1 MNQVLNPQSRPR
13 VPLQILDERIGTE
26 FPLPQYATD
35 GAAGVDM
42 RAMINEPLTLV
53 PGQTALVP
61 SGIAMRLAD
70 PGLAA
75 FLFPRSGLGHKQ
87 GLVLSNGTGVLD
99 SDYTGQ
105 ILIGLFNRGQEVI
118 TVSPGDRIAQMVI
131 KPVVQIQFDIV
142 ETLDDTSRGAG
153 GFGHTG
159 KA

>member
-1 MNQVLNPQSRPR
+1 MNQMMSPQSRPR
-13 VPLQILDERIGTE
+13 VPLQILDKRIGAE
-26 FPLPQYATD
+26 FPLPHYATE
-35 GAAGVDM
+35 GAAGIDM
-42 RAMINEPLTLV
+42 RAMINDPITLA

-61 SGIAMRLAD
+61 SGIAMHLAD